1 MAIISVEVPDKLA
14 FRFKPFTIIKYET
27 LISSSDIDIEF
38 DFKKENIDQ
47 YEFLAYLKSKNG

>member
-1 MAIISVEVPDKLA
+1 MAIISVEIPDEIA
-14 FRFKPFTIIKYET
+14 NIFKPFTIIKYEN
-27 LISSSDIDIEF
+27 LISVSDIYIEF